1 MMGVT
6 GIEPDL
12 VKSDT
17 YKVLAI
23 KKILT
28 GKVRG
33 VVGLKLMWTYGDL
46 LATVKEWSLQTRVE
60 SRDAGNMNVDQV
72 RREESPEEGKEG
84 TQAMGQEYEHGYGTG
99 GQPWSYDPWA
109 MNSPGPE
116 IDALGKGKAGGK
128 GYGKMGKGMPYSGNS
143 SWGNYRGMGYPGGG
157 YNNNK

>member
-1 MMGVT
+1 MARAERLDNPERAKTPEEVYSKVQAWVREYEEVT

-12 VKSDT
+12 IKSDT

-28 GKVRG
+28 GKVRD

-84 TQAMGQEYEHGYGTG
+84 TQAT
-99 GQPWSYDPWA
+99 
-109 MNSPGPE
+109 
-116 IDALGKGKAGGK
+116 ALVV
-128 GYGKMGKGMPYSGNS
+128 
-143 SWGNYRGMGYPGGG
+143 
-157 YNNNK
+157 